1 MATKNVR
8 KGLAGDRK
16 KPCVLRIGP
25 PRNTIETI
33 GRGTC
38 GSISGNQ
45 TTAYK
50 KSKYDNTY
58 WLNEIAIYKFMEKS
72 SHPCVMKPTSFE
84 FTEDRAICEMKR
96 YVRDLEDY
104 KIMSEYH
111 MLVFLLQVSS
121 AIKFL
126 HEHKIIHRDIKP
138 ANILMDSSGNFVITD
153 FSHSVIE
160 TCNASLFYPTVTS
173 YPYRA
178 PEVFAYQKDEI
189 RINSKS
195 IGEYDEK
202 IDVWSFGA
210 VFLELICQLR
220 FDLLFTE
227 KSSEKTIG
235 GIVCGSNFPK
245 KLEHVLNEHH
255 FATHQFFPDNSPYK
269 EILQGTLC
277 QDPKK
282 RWTSSHLH
290 TYIVKLCKSSTYS
303 EHLKAPSYTI
313 EIPKRKNYAMPS
325 ASANCDII
333 TLSEKESHLAKQN
346 FLILSKDIRTNGIC
360 KYHFVAAYQITQLLV
375 SKKFLNGRDDR
386 EKLVACAALLDA
398 LFFDKIHVL
407 QDLCILNQV
416 LVGRVATYLV
426 KLYELVKEDLF
437 SSSYFDFNLAI

>member
-1 MATKNVR
+1 MATIR
-8 KGLAGDRK
+8 KSLAGEK
-16 KPCVLRIGP
+16 KKTCVLRVGP
-25 PRNTIETI
+25 PRNIIETI

-38 GSISGNQ
+38 GSITGNQ

-58 WLNEIAIYKFMEKS
+58 WLNEVAIYKFMEKS
-72 SHPCVMKPTSFE
+72 HHPCVMKPITFE
-84 FTEDRAICEMKR
+84 FAEDRAICEMKR

-178 PEVFAYQKDEI
+178 PEVFAYQRDEI
-189 RINSKS
+189 RVNSKTV
-195 IGEYDEK
+195 GEYDEK

-220 FDLLFTE
+220 FDLLFTH
-227 KSSEKTIG
+227 KSSEGTIG
-235 GIVCGSNFPK
+235 NIVCNSTFPK
-245 KLEHVLNEHH
+245 KLEHVLS
-255 FATHQFFPDNSPYK
+255 DNIYRFMSFQPTSSAYK
-269 EILQGTLC
+269 EILEGTLC
-277 QDPKK
+277 QNPKK
-282 RWTSSHLH
+282 RWTSAYLH
-290 TYIVKLCKSSTYS
+290 AYIVALCKSSTYS
-303 EHLKAPSYTI
+303 EHLKAPTYTI
-313 EIPKRKNYAMPS
+313 QIPKRKNYVMPS
-325 ASANCDII
+325 DSADYDIV
-333 TLSEKESHLAKQN
+333 TLSEKESGLAKEN

-360 KYHFVAAYQITQLLV
+360 KYHFVAAYQMTQLLV

-407 QDLCILNQV
+407 HDLCILNDV